1 MIKAKLGFDSYFHR
15 FSNHTT
21 DIVSQHFAQQLFNL
35 CGLALSLKIV
45 AKINSSFISF
55 FLPLR
60 AMSLAKGTMYILA
73 AQLVFMASGYLINFG
88 LERVEKIKL
97 YKS

>member
-1 MIKAKLGFDSYFHR
+1 
-15 FSNHTT
+15 
-21 DIVSQHFAQQLFNL
+21 
-35 CGLALSLKIV
+35 
-45 AKINSSFISF
+45 
-55 FLPLR
+55 
-60 AMSLAKGTMYILA
+60 MSLAKGTMYILA